1 MTVFAALAG
10 LMQVRRDWTPTLAQG
25 GAMFAVA
32 APMLP
37 APDLSL
43 AAMGTRAEAV
53 CVGFLVATG
62 LFGLLSCLTP
72 FPQAE
77 TKKWPPGTEDL
88 IFLEMTKSNQ
98 YEDVSLNQWL
108 TRLLPALV
116 QATLASDEE
125 MKRDLG

>member
-25 GAMFAVA
+25 GATFAVA

-43 AAMGTRAEAV
+43 AAMGTRVEAI

-77 TKKWPPGTEDL
+77 TKK
-88 IFLEMTKSNQ
+88 
-98 YEDVSLNQWL
+98 
-108 TRLLPALV
+108 
-116 QATLASDEE
+116 
-125 MKRDLG
+125 